1 MPDPAPNNAELLRT
15 LGRLV
20 RGLSLLFW
28 GLPLA
33 LVVCFQAARTD
44 WLHPFGPFLPAV
56 VTGLLIYGLYHV
68 GQFQKQERI
77 WQNALDRA
85 KLIALVNFGLSPFLH
100 WWNKYPFHPLFAAMV
115 TVLGFCALIFLSH
128 INLVL
133 LRLSAM
139 LPDET
144 LRHETKQFTAMNR
157 GLLLAALLL
166 SLSHLVLQRL
176 ALKTL
181 LAGKLLIL
189 LESGSL
195 LLTILVILVVL
206 LPLAMTMALLW
217 KTKEV
222 ILDSVFGA
230 GK

>member
-1 MPDPAPNNAELLRT
+1 MPAHPAPNAELLRA

-33 LVVCFQAARTD
+33 LIACVQTAKAD
-44 WLHPFGPFLPAV
+44 WLRPLGLFPPV
-56 VTGLLIYGLYHV
+56 IVTALLLYGLWHA
-68 GQFQKQERI
+68 GQFQPQERI

-85 KLIALVNFGLSPFLH
+85 KFLALVNLGLSPFLY
-100 WWNKYPFHPLFAAMV
+100 WWNKFPYNEFFGAMAMLLAGCGLILLSQLNV
-115 TVLGFCALIFLSH
+115 VLR
-128 INLVL
+128 
-133 LRLSAM
+133 RLGAM

-144 LRHETKQFTAMNR
+144 LRHETVQFTGLNR
-157 GLLLAALLL
+157 ALLL
-166 SLSHLVLQRL
+166 GAMLLGVGHLLLQQL
-176 ALKTL
+176 ARQNLM
-181 LAGKLLIL
+181 AGRALIL
-189 LESGSL
+189 LDRASFWL
-195 LLTILVILVVL
+195 LVLFVL

-230 GK
+230 GETNP